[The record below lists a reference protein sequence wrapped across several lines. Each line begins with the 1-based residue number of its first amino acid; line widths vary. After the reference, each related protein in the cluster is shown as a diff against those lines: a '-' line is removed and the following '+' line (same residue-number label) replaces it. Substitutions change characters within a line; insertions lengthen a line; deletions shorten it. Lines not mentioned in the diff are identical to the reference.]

1 MNQSDNTI
9 RSLSGS
15 AHNKHAYRVV
25 EKGVVNIFSFVPFL
39 GPAFIACVAYID
51 PGNFAT
57 NIQAGSMFGYKLIW
71 VVVMANMMA
80 MLFQML
86 AAKLGLAT
94 GHNLAELSRMH
105 FPKPVVIAMWVAAE
119 VAAMATDLAELLG
132 AGIAIYLLFGI
143 PLIYGVL
150 ITGSVIY
157 VILSLDKHG
166 YRPLEIIITSLVG
179 VIAICYILETF
190 LSQPDW
196 REVGLHA
203 VVPWLGGGQSILL
216 AVGIIGATVMPH
228 VLYLH
233 SSLTQ
238 HRIVPR
244 NDHEKL
250 RIFHLGLPDIVI
262 AMGIAGLINIAM
274 LYMSAATFNVHG
286 QTQVADIFTAYKTL
300 SPLFGNAARVIFAV
314 SLLVSGISSSVVG
327 TMSGQVI
334 MQGFVEFAI
343 PVWIRRVVTMLPTF
357 LIIFLGLNPTHVL
370 VISQVVLSLVLP
382 IPIITLIYLTRRKD
396 VMGILVNKPITTY
409 ISYVCGSLIVALN
422 IWLIID
428 TFLPILR

>member
-1 MNQSDNTI
+1 MKHPNNNTLP
-9 RSLSGS
+9 LSGRS
-15 AHNKHAYRVV
+15 HHKHAYHVV
-25 EKGVVNIFSFVPFL
+25 EHGVVNIFSFIPFL

-105 FPKPVVIAMWVAAE
+105 FPKPVVICMWIAAE
-119 VAAMATDLAELLG
+119 IAAMATDLAELLG

-143 PLIYGVL
+143 PLFYGTL
-150 ITGSVIY
+150 ITAVVIY
-157 VILSLDKHG
+157 AILSLDKYG
-166 YRPLEIIITSLVG
+166 YRPLEIVITCLVG
-179 VIAICYILETF
+179 VISICYLIETF
-190 LSQPDW
+190 LSQPNW
-196 REVGLHA
+196 KEVGLHA
-203 VVPWLGGGQSILL
+203 VVPWLGGSHSVLL

-238 HRIVPR
+238 NRIIPR
-244 NDHEKL
+244 NDREKR
-250 RIFHLGLPDIVI
+250 RIFHLNLPDIVV
-262 AMGIAGLINIAM
+262 AMGLAGLINIAM
-274 LYMSAATFNVHG
+274 LYMSAATFNAHG
-286 QTQVADIFTAYKTL
+286 QTEVADIFTAYKTL
-300 SPLFGNAARVIFAV
+300 SPIFGNAARLFFAI
-314 SLLVSGISSSVVG
+314 SLLISGISSSVVG

-334 MQGFVEFAI
+334 MQGFVKFTI
-343 PVWIRRVVTMLPTF
+343 PVWIRRLATMIPTF
-357 LIIFLGLNPTHVL
+357 IIIFLGFNPTHVL
-370 VISQVVLSLVLP
+370 VISQVILSLVLP

-396 VMGILVNKPITTY
+396 VMGILINNAVTTV
-409 ISYVCGSLIVALN
+409 ISVIFGSIIIVLNLWLIVN
-422 IWLIID
+422 
-428 TFLPILR
+428 TFLPFYR

>member
-1 MNQSDNTI
+1 MNPSDGNT
-9 RSLSGS
+9 RSLSES
-15 AHNKHAYRVV
+15 THHRHV
-25 EKGVVNIFSFVPFL
+25 ILSFLPFL

-105 FPKPVVIAMWVAAE
+105 FPKPMVICMWIAAE

-132 AGIAIYLLFGI
+132 AGIAINLLFGI
-143 PLIYGVL
+143 PLLYGVL
-150 ITGSVIY
+150 ITASVIY
-157 VILSLDKHG
+157 IILTLDKHG

-179 VIAICYILETF
+179 VIAVCYLLETF
-190 LSQPDW
+190 LSQPNW
-196 REVGLHA
+196 KQVGLHA
-203 VVPWLGGGQSILL
+203 IVPWLGGNQSILL

-238 HRIVPR
+238 NRIVPK
-244 NDHEKL
+244 NDAEKK
-250 RIFHLGLPDIVI
+250 RIFHLSLPDIVI
-262 AMGIAGLINIAM
+262 AMGLAGLINIAM
-274 LYMSAATFNVHG
+274 LYMSAATFNAHG
-286 QTQVADIFTAYKTL
+286 QTAVADIFTAYKTL
-300 SPLFGNAARVIFAV
+300 SPIFGNAAGLIFAV

-334 MQGFVEFAI
+334 MQGFVKFTI
-343 PVWIRRVVTMLPTF
+343 PIWIRRLATMIPTF
-357 LIIFLGLNPTHVL
+357 IIIFLGLNPTHVL

-382 IPIITLIYLTRRKD
+382 IPIITLIYLTRRRD
-396 VMGILVNKPITTY
+396 VMGVLINNPITTFL
-409 ISYVCGSLIVALN
+409 SVVFGSTIVALN
-422 IWLIID
+422 LWLILE
-428 TFLPILR
+428 TFFSTKVF